1 MNMKNMLNIMVDI
14 DDLALVTAVLK
25 PGELGR
31 LLKALAAHMAGK
43 EDIEQY
49 LSNSGVRLAFAMLRP
64 SIDESLQRLATNR
77 VNGAKGGRPRRKSAP
92 EMTIPA
98 DETEEKPTKKSKKE
112 DLPPTP
118 PIEEKNKKNLV
129 VDVDDSRENE
139 NFEKEILNNSLR
151 VEQACMSLD
160 ITPDEYRQ
168 MARAVLNDWEFT
180 EENDRSYKHLLNS
193 LRIKVREHSRQKRQC
208 YGANSRIQHD
218 ITDTSATC
226 AKDYEGPF

>member
-1 MNMKNMLNIMVDI
+1 MKNMLNIMVDI

-98 DETEEKPTKKSKKE
+98 DETEEKPTKKAKKKTF
-112 DLPPTP
+112 PPHP
-118 PIEEKNKKNLV
+118 L
-129 VDVDDSRENE
+129 
-139 NFEKEILNNSLR
+139 
-151 VEQACMSLD
+151 
-160 ITPDEYRQ
+160 
-168 MARAVLNDWEFT
+168 
-180 EENDRSYKHLLNS
+180 
-193 LRIKVREHSRQKRQC
+193 
-208 YGANSRIQHD
+208 
-218 ITDTSATC
+218 
-226 AKDYEGPF
+226 

>member
-49 LSNSGVRLAFAMLRP
+49 LSNSGLRLAFAMLRP

-180 EENDRSYKHLLNS
+180 EESDRSYKHLLNS
-193 LRIKVREHSRQKRQC
+193 LRIKVREHSRQKRHC

>member
-1 MNMKNMLNIMVDI
+1 MNMKNTLNIMVDI

-77 VNGAKGGRPRRKSAP
+77 VNGVKGGRPRRKSAP

-98 DETEEKPTKKSKKE
+98 DEAEEKPTKKSYWCPLKLKKRFMTRPQCRLTGVA
-112 DLPPTP
+112 DVFS
-118 PIEEKNKKNLV
+118 KK
-129 VDVDDSRENE
+129 
-139 NFEKEILNNSLR
+139 
-151 VEQACMSLD
+151 
-160 ITPDEYRQ
+160 
-168 MARAVLNDWEFT
+168 
-180 EENDRSYKHLLNS
+180 
-193 LRIKVREHSRQKRQC
+193 
-208 YGANSRIQHD
+208 
-218 ITDTSATC
+218 
-226 AKDYEGPF
+226 

>member
-1 MNMKNMLNIMVDI
+1 MNMKNTLNIMVDI

-129 VDVDDSRENE
+129 VDVVDSRENE
-139 NFEKEILNNSLR
+139 NFEKEIFNNSLR

-180 EENDRSYKHLLNS
+180 EESDRSYKHLLNS

-218 ITDTSATC
+218 FTDTSATC

>member
-1 MNMKNMLNIMVDI
+1 MNMKNTLNIMVDI

-25 PGELGR
+25 PGEQGR

-49 LSNSGVRLAFAMLRP
+49 LNNSGVRLAFAILRP

-129 VDVDDSRENE
+129 VDVVDSRENE

-180 EENDRSYKHLLNS
+180 EESDRSYKHLLNS

>member
-49 LSNSGVRLAFAMLRP
+49 LSNSGLRLAFAMLRP

-129 VDVDDSRENE
+129 VDVVDSRENE

-180 EENDRSYKHLLNS
+180 EESDRSYKHLLNS
-193 LRIKVREHSRQKRQC
+193 LRIKVREHSRQKRHC

>member
-1 MNMKNMLNIMVDI
+1 MKNMLNIMVDI
-14 DDLALVTAVLK
+14 DHLALVTAVLK

-118 PIEEKNKKNLV
+118 PIEEKIKKNNSAVV
-129 VDVDDSRENE
+129 VDAREE
-139 NFEKEILNNSLR
+139 LEQEIFNNDLKM
-151 VEQACMSLD
+151 EQACMSLG
-160 ITPDEYRQ
+160 ISPDEYRQ
-168 MARAVLNDWEFT
+168 MARAVLNEWEFT
-180 EENDRSYKHLLNS
+180 EESDRSYKHLLNS
-193 LRIKVREHSRQKRQC
+193 LRIKAREQQRNKHQYHETRLKTR
-208 YGANSRIQHD
+208 RD
-218 ITDTSATC
+218 ITDTAAVS

>member
-1 MNMKNMLNIMVDI
+1 MKNMLNIMVDI

-49 LSNSGVRLAFAMLRP
+49 LNNSGLRLAFAMLRP

-77 VNGAKGGRPRRKSAP
+77 VNVAKGGRPRRKSAP

-129 VDVDDSRENE
+129 VDVVDSRENE
-139 NFEKEILNNSLR
+139 NFEKEIFNNSLR

-180 EENDRSYKHLLNS
+180 EESDRSYKHLLNS

-218 ITDTSATC
+218 ITDTLATC

>member
-49 LSNSGVRLAFAMLRP
+49 LNNSGLRLAFAMLRP

-98 DETEEKPTKKSKKE
+98 DETDEKPTKKSKKE
-112 DLPPTP
+112 DLSPTP

-129 VDVDDSRENE
+129 VDVVDSRENE
-139 NFEKEILNNSLR
+139 NFEKEIFNNSLR

-180 EENDRSYKHLLNS
+180 EESDRSYKHLLNS